1 MIKPIL
7 IMKTGSSLP
16 GLVTRRGDFE
26 DWIINGSGQ
35 PRERFVVI
43 NVENGEALPDPAGIS
58 AVIITG
64 SHAMVTDHEPWSET
78 AARWLGAAVRCNLPI
93 LGICYGHQLLAYALG
108 GEVAYN
114 PNGREYGSTEIR
126 FSHKARA
133 DRLFKVIEPH
143 PTGFVS
149 HAQTVSRLP
158 EHAVHLAFSAKDDN
172 QAFCFNHNVWG
183 LQFHPEFDAD
193 ITRAYIEN
201 SREVI
206 KKEGGDPDALLANC
220 QDTPL
225 GSQVL
230 HRFIEIVNE
239 PNAA

>member
-1 MIKPIL
+1 MTKPIL
-7 IMKTGSSLP
+7 IMKTGSSLTN
-16 GLVTRRGDFE
+16 LVARRGDFE

-35 PRERFVVI
+35 PRERFVVV
-43 NVENGEALPDPAGIS
+43 NVKNGEALPNPNDIS
-58 AVIITG
+58 AIIITG

-78 AARWLGAAVRCNLPI
+78 AAQWLSEAARYDLPT

-126 FSHKARA
+126 LSHKAHA
-133 DRLFKVIEPH
+133 DLLFKGIQPH

-149 HAQTVSRLP
+149 HLQTVSRLP

-172 QAFCFNHNVWG
+172 QAFCFNHTTWG

-201 SREVI
+201 SREAI
-206 KKEGGDPDALLANC
+206 KQEGHDPDALLATC

-225 GSQVL
+225 GSQIL
-230 HRFIEIVNE
+230 HRFIEIVDF
-239 PNAA
+239 PDVT

>member
-1 MIKPIL
+1 MTKPIL

-16 GLVTRRGDFE
+16 DLVARRGDFE

-35 PRERFVVI
+35 PPSRFMVVD
-43 NVENGEALPDPAGIS
+43 VEKSQSLPAVTEVE

-64 SHAMVTDHEPWSET
+64 SHAMVTDHEAWSEK
-78 AARWLGAAVRCNLPI
+78 AAQWLAEAVRCNLPV

-126 FSHKARA
+126 LSHKARA
-133 DRLFKVIEPH
+133 DRLFKVITPH

-149 HAQTVSRLP
+149 HAQTVLRLP
-158 EHAVHLAFSAKDDN
+158 EHAVHLAFSEKDTN
-172 QAFCFNHNVWG
+172 QAFCFNHTAWG
-183 LQFHPEFDAD
+183 VQFHPEFDAD
-193 ITRAYIEN
+193 ITRSYIES
-201 SREVI
+201 SREAL
-206 KKEGGDPDALLANC
+206 KNEGGDPDLLLAGC

-225 GSQVL
+225 GAQVL
-230 HRFIEIVNE
+230 HRFIEIIGH
-239 PNAA
+239 PDAL